1 VGWRLLLFVLIL
13 FVLFLGLSTLVGPD
27 FTARSAALLVSAL
40 GAGWALLALERR
52 PPAALGLPLSAE
64 ALPHTTLGLG
74 LGALVALLAVG
85 SMALAGGVR
94 WASEPGTLLGYFG
107 TGAAALVFFAVPAA
121 AEEAVLRGYPL
132 QAAAEA
138 WGPGVALLC
147 TATLFALLHSWNPG
161 IGPAGLANILV
172 AGLFLG
178 AVYLRTGSLW
188 WATGAHLGWN
198 WALGFGADL
207 PVSGLDVVDTPWIDA
222 RATGP
227 ELISGGVFGPEGSV
241 LSTAVVALATL
252 WVWRTP
258 RLRPAG
264 WTLDAPPLARLRVVE
279 RGPREADRAGGP
291 GRRA

>member
-1 VGWRLLLFVLIL
+1 MGWRLLLFVLIL
-13 FVLFLGLSTLVGPD
+13 SVLFLGLSSLVGPD

-52 PPAALGLPLSAE
+52 PPAALGLPLSPE
-64 ALPHTTLGLG
+64 ALPHTSLGLG
-74 LGALVALLAVG
+74 LGALVAMTAVG

-94 WASEPGTLLGYFG
+94 WASEPGTLLGYLG
-107 TGAAALVFFAVPAA
+107 TGAAALVLLAVPAA

-138 WGPGVALLC
+138 WGPGVALVA

-207 PVSGLDVVDTPWIDA
+207 PVSGLDVVDTPWIAA

-264 WTLDAPPLARLRVVE
+264 WALDAPPLARLRVVE
-279 RGPREADRAGGP
+279 RGPREAERAGGAG
-291 GRRA
+291 GRA